1 MDDWKKYQVMFCW
14 LVWVWESFC
23 HSATTAYCCVC
34 SPLSHLSVPFS
45 TIICHH
51 NQHTSLCLL
60 SKLLTVACPV
70 GSIQTWISP
79 FFITFFSSNFEP
91 MQVVIVF
98 PVAMPLVHRLGKPS
112 DRFNLT
118 LTTARSVPNPC
129 GDVHRYHIST
139 LTTSGSGR
147 STVYI

>member
-1 MDDWKKYQVMFCW
+1 MTEKNTKLRFVDWSECGNLF
-14 LVWVWESFC
+14 
-23 HSATTAYCCVC
+23 ATPPLPLTVVSV

-45 TIICHH
+45 TIIRHH

-60 SKLLTVACPV
+60 FKLLTVACPV

-79 FFITFFSSNFEP
+79 FFITFFSSNFKP

-112 DRFNLT
+112 DGFN
-118 LTTARSVPNPC
+118 
-129 GDVHRYHIST
+129 
-139 LTTSGSGR
+139 
-147 STVYI
+147 